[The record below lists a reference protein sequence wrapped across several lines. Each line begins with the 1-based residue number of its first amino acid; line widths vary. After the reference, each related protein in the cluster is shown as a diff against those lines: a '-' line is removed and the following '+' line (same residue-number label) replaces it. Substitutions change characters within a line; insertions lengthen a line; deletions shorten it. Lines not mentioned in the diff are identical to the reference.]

1 MAAQVLEP
9 LVPIILLLA
18 CAAIGGWLIGRAI
31 RGSRPKAEMT
41 RPRVAISGSYLRDA
55 HVKSLSPHTSM
66 RCAFEAIYFCLC
78 EVAET
83 RGLEVG
89 GREHPSDELLCAGL
103 AAFGTSPDDQ
113 KKVVLLARWTTEV
126 TPALPEMRIQE
137 ACELAVRVYRK
148 TVDLLSSSTT
158 Q

>member
-1 MAAQVLEP
+1 MIASFAGLT
-9 LVPIILLLA
+9 ILLA
-18 CAAIGGWLIGRAI
+18 MCAAAGFLFGRLI
-31 RGSRPKAEMT
+31 RGRKPAIERA
-41 RPRVAISGSYLRDA
+41 RPRVAISGSYLCDA
-55 HVKSLSPHTSM
+55 HDKSLSPHTRM

-113 KKVVLLARWTTEV
+113 RKVVLLARWTTEA
-126 TPALPEMRIQE
+126 TPALPEMRIRE